1 MASITP
7 YPSGSDILAPLP
19 LYSPDFGTMSS
30 LLDKRSALYEQG
42 FNRVK
47 SVESLIQNALDPNTS
62 DPRNLKMRDQFIQQA
77 KEQLKNI
84 SRTDLSQLQNVQAAE
99 SVFAPIWEDKMFM
112 MDAAA
117 HKNAQAQIQTAL
129 SYRDSSDEKK
139 RALYSDQAVE
149 HIYNGLK
156 PLKTANGNIEA
167 YSELKNN
174 RFIPTYDIAGELEKL
189 RKDAGYEL
197 VYTDASGPQIVK
209 TTNGVK
215 SYDTYANF
223 IQANW
228 KPQYND
234 QIRMQASVAHERAI
248 DEYTSMGMSKSEAKR
263 AIAESFAASSAKSID
278 GLVSQNNTFIES
290 LKGQLKDLM
299 GMQKDPNSEEGG
311 KILTMAEDINKKI
324 KYYEGVISDQLETK
338 KNYVK
343 GSDPSKYESTINSI
357 MGKGTS
363 YFADML
369 KNKKIHDLA
378 TSMAGNQKV
387 EVTTNTAFF
396 DQQRLNNDL
405 KRLDLDIAKY
415 NTELD
420 VMQGKYPFTSTGK
433 RVGASEGG
441 GSDAGGNGGGGSSE
455 EDLNTKATRALAT
468 PRVRGLNVFN
478 QQVDGSIFE
487 TFENFSNSH
496 LSQAYNGIKTAIER
510 SDLLGKDI
518 SPAMLTALME
528 VLPGSTVTGNT
539 EYKDAEWKRLKEKG
553 IIPQDADYDY
563 RTGKGRGLNAI
574 ADYLTKKIIAKGDD
588 RTESENQ
595 VLLEIARAKEP
606 LATWHNLQQ
615 QKNKLINS
623 ALSRPDFADI
633 REGKAGEYKV
643 LSPES
648 LASKFNKAGI
658 SVEESSTGFNK
669 PKQKI
674 SNALLAKEILSGNVG
689 EIKVNQEAVGE
700 GYYSTD
706 AEKYYT
712 TTINGK
718 SFRITGKDVS
728 VLVNMNPEA
737 IGKKMKAAADLMV
750 PNAKYFKDRMGQSGK
765 IISYTSD
772 GKPETLDV
780 AQLIITDVLGGN
792 NFEDMDGTGG
802 VANMKQ
808 LTDGVNKGNPDEI
821 LKFFQTNKGA
831 IAGNVNDVNFY
842 TIGPNGKTAIN
853 FTYKQSVLDGAVKDK
868 LISAETAA
876 ALGNS
881 GITLSIKPGVQLQ
894 NVPDIGEADFLSKL
908 ISERK
913 TINTP
918 KELEAAGVRGMM
930 VPSVDGSGVWIT
942 VDQEIATTKDI
953 NGKKVVSKDWV
964 SGSKQFVS
972 FTDRTPH
979 ELYNE
984 MFKLGLQN
992 FRNTKQVMK
1001 VTEKANSNGNTM
1013 TGAEIL
1019 KNSNP
1024 DLYNAIQKQLENR

>member
-19 LYSPDFGTMSS
+19 LYSPDFGTISS

-84 SRTDLSQLQNVQAAE
+84 SRTDLSQVQNVQAAE

-139 RALYSDQAVE
+139 RALYSDQAVQ
-149 HIYNGLK
+149 HIYDGLK
-156 PLKTANGNIEA
+156 PLKTANGNIDA

-174 RFIPTYDIAGELEKL
+174 RFIPTYDIAADLEKL

-215 SYDTYANF
+215 SYETYANF
-223 IQANW
+223 VQANW

-234 QIRMQASVAHERAI
+234 QIRMQASVANERAI
-248 DEYTSMGMSKSEAKR
+248 DEYMSMGMSKTEAKR

-278 GLVSQNNTFIES
+278 GLVSQNNNFIES
-290 LKGQLKDLM
+290 LKGQLKDIM
-299 GMQKDPNSEEGG
+299 SMQKDPNSQDGQ
-311 KILTMAEDINKKI
+311 KILAMAEDINKKI
-324 KYYEGVISDQLETK
+324 KYYEQEVTDKLETK

-343 GSDPSKYESTINSI
+343 GSDPSKYEATINSI
-357 MGKGTS
+357 VGKGTS

-387 EVTTNTAFF
+387 EVSTNTAFF
-396 DQQRLNNDL
+396 QQQQYNLDL
-405 KRLDLDIAKY
+405 KKFDLEIAKY
-415 NTELD
+415 NTTLD
-420 VMQGKYPFTSTGK
+420 VMSGKYPFTESGK

-441 GSDAGGNGGGGSSE
+441 GGSDAGGGGGGSSE
-455 EDLNTKATRALAT
+455 EDLNSKATRALAL
-468 PRVRGLNVFN
+468 PRVRGVNVFN
-478 QQVDGSIFE
+478 QQVDGSMFE

-496 LSQAYNGIKTAIER
+496 LSQGYNGIKTAIER

-528 VLPGSTVTGNT
+528 VLPGSTVSNNT
-539 EYKDAEWKRLKEKG
+539 EYKDGEWKRLKEKG

-574 ADYLTKKIIAKGDD
+574 ADYLTKKIIAKGDA

-615 QKNKLINS
+615 QQQKLVNS
-623 ALSRPDFADI
+623 ALSRADFADI
-633 REGKAGEYKV
+633 REGKAGEYKI

-648 LASKFNKAGI
+648 LASRFNKAGI
-658 SVEESSTGFNK
+658 SLEESSTGFNK

-674 SNALLAKEILSGNVG
+674 SNSLLAKEILSGNVG
-689 EIKVNQEAVGE
+689 EIKVIQEAVGE

-728 VLVNMNPEA
+728 VLTNMNPES
-737 IGKKMKAAADLMV
+737 IGKKMKSAADLMV

-792 NFEDMDGTGG
+792 NFEDMDGNGG
-802 VANMKQ
+802 IANMKQ
-808 LTDGVNKGNPDEI
+808 LTDGVNKGDSDEI
-821 LKFFQTNKGA
+821 IKFFQTNKGA

-853 FTYKQSVLDGAVKDK
+853 FTYKQDVINKAVSDK

-918 KELEAAGVRGMM
+918 KELEAAGVRGIM
-930 VPSVDGSGVWIT
+930 VPSVDGTGVWIT
-942 VDQEIATTKDI
+942 VDQEVASTKDI
-953 NGKKVVSKDWV
+953 NGNKVVSKDWI

-992 FRNTKQVMK
+992 FKNTKQVIK

-1024 DLYNAIQKQLENR
+1024 DLYNAIQKQLENK

>member
-1 MASITP
+1 
-7 YPSGSDILAPLP
+7 
-19 LYSPDFGTMSS
+19 
-30 LLDKRSALYEQG
+30 
-42 FNRVK
+42 
-47 SVESLIQNALDPNTS
+47 
-62 DPRNLKMRDQFIQQA
+62 
-77 KEQLKNI
+77 
-84 SRTDLSQLQNVQAAE
+84 
-99 SVFAPIWEDKMFM
+99 
-112 MDAAA
+112 
-117 HKNAQAQIQTAL
+117 
-129 SYRDSSDEKK
+129 
-139 RALYSDQAVE
+139 
-149 HIYNGLK
+149 
-156 PLKTANGNIEA
+156 
-167 YSELKNN
+167 
-174 RFIPTYDIAGELEKL
+174 
-189 RKDAGYEL
+189 
-197 VYTDASGPQIVK
+197 
-209 TTNGVK
+209 
-215 SYDTYANF
+215 
-223 IQANW
+223 
-228 KPQYND
+228 
-234 QIRMQASVAHERAI
+234 
-248 DEYTSMGMSKSEAKR
+248 
-263 AIAESFAASSAKSID
+263 
-278 GLVSQNNTFIES
+278 
-290 LKGQLKDLM
+290 
-299 GMQKDPNSEEGG
+299 
-311 KILTMAEDINKKI
+311 MAEDINKKI

-396 DQQRLNNDL
+396 DQQRLNNEL

-455 EDLNTKATRALAT
+455 EDLNTKATRALAL

-478 QQVDGSIFE
+478 QQVDGSMFE

-528 VLPGSTVTGNT
+528 VLPGSTVTDNT
-539 EYKDAEWKRLKEKG
+539 EYKDGEWKRLKEKG

-595 VLLEIARAKEP
+595 VLLELARAKEP

-623 ALSRPDFADI
+623 ALSKPDFAEI
-633 REGKAGEYKV
+633 REGKPGEYKP
-643 LSPES
+643 LTAES
-648 LASKFNKAGI
+648 LTTKFNKAGVTVLGKSPLSNEQFAKAII
-658 SVEESSTGFNK
+658 SG
-669 PKQKI
+669 
-674 SNALLAKEILSGNVG
+674 GVG
-689 EIKVNQEAVGE
+689 EIVEHRLPATVGGGISGYTVKVNGIDFAI
-700 GYYSTD
+700 S
-706 AEKYYT
+706 A
-712 TTINGK
+712 
-718 SFRITGKDVS
+718 KDSSILTS
-728 VLVNMNPEA
+728 VKPA
-737 IGKKMKAAADLMV
+737 SIAQKMKLAAEAMV

-802 VANMKQ
+802 IANMKQ

-853 FTYKQSVLDGAVKDK
+853 FTYKQNVLDGAVKDK

-992 FRNTKQVMK
+992 FKNTKNVIK

>member
-19 LYSPDFGTMSS
+19 LYSPDFGTIAS
-30 LLDKRSALYEQG
+30 LMDKRSALYEQG

-47 SVESLIQNALDPNTS
+47 SVESLIQNALDPSTS

-99 SVFAPIWEDKMFM
+99 NVFSPIWQDKMFM

-117 HKNAQAQIQTAL
+117 HKNAQAQLQTAF

-139 RALYSDQAVE
+139 RALYSDQAVQ
-149 HIYNGLK
+149 HIYDGLK
-156 PLKTANGNIEA
+156 PLKTANGDINA
-167 YSELKNN
+167 YNELKNN
-174 RFIPTYDIAGELEKL
+174 RFIPTYDIAAEMEKL

-223 IQANW
+223 VQANW

-234 QIRMQASVAHERAI
+234 QIRMQASVANERAI
-248 DEYTSMGMSKSEAKR
+248 DEYMSMGMTKDQAKR

-278 GLVSQNNTFIES
+278 NLVSQNNGFIES
-290 LKGQLKDLM
+290 LKGQLKDVM
-299 GMQKDPNSEEGG
+299 SMQSDPNSEQGA
-311 KILTMAEDINKKI
+311 KVLAMADEITKKI
-324 KYYEGVISDQLETK
+324 NYYSDVIKDQLETK
-338 KNYVK
+338 KNYIK
-343 GSDPSKYESTINSI
+343 GTDPSKYESTINSI

-369 KNKKIHDLA
+369 KNKKVHDLA

-387 EVTTNTAFF
+387 EVSTNTALFE
-396 DQQRLNNDL
+396 QQRLNLDL
-405 KRLDLDIAKY
+405 KKFDLETAKY
-415 NTELD
+415 NTTLD
-420 VMQGKYPFTSTGK
+420 VMSGKYPFTETGK
-433 RVGASEGG
+433 RVGASDGG
-441 GSDAGGNGGGGSSE
+441 SSDAGGGGGSSE
-455 EDLNTKATRALAT
+455 EDLNTKATRALAV
-468 PRVRGLNVFN
+468 PRVRGVNVYD

-487 TFENFSNSH
+487 TFENFANSH

-528 VLPGSTVTGNT
+528 ILPGNTVTENT
-539 EYKDAEWKRLKEKG
+539 EYKDGEWKRLKEKG
-553 IIPQDADYDY
+553 IIPANADYDY

-574 ADYLTKKIIAKGDD
+574 ADYLTKKIIAKGDA

-615 QKNKLINS
+615 QKNKLVSS
-623 ALSRPDFADI
+623 ALSRADFAEI
-633 REGKAGEYKV
+633 REGKPGEYQP
-643 LSPES
+643 LSSES
-648 LASKFNKAGI
+648 LTSKFNKAG
-658 SVEESSTGFNK
+658 VVLRGKT
-669 PKQKI
+669 PI
-674 SNALLAKEILSGNVG
+674 SNEQFAKAIISGNVG
-689 EIKVNQEAVGE
+689 EIVEHRLPASVGGGITGYIVKVNG
-700 GYYSTD
+700 TD
-706 AEKYYT
+706 FDISA
-712 TTINGK
+712 
-718 SFRITGKDVS
+718 KDTSILTSIKPVS
-728 VLVNMNPEA
+728 IA
-737 IGKKMKAAADLMV
+737 QKMKAAADLMV

-772 GKPETLDV
+772 GKPETLDI

-792 NFEDMDGTGG
+792 NFEDLAGNGG
-802 VANMKQ
+802 IANMKQ
-808 LTDGVNKGNPDEI
+808 LTEGVNKGDSDEI
-821 LKFFQTNKGA
+821 IKFFQTNKGA

-853 FTYKQSVLDGAVKDK
+853 FTYKQNVLDGAVKDK

-881 GITLSIKPGVQLQ
+881 GVTLSIKPGVQLQ
-894 NVPDIGEADFLSKL
+894 NVPDIGESDFLSKL

-913 TINTP
+913 TITTP
-918 KELEAAGVRGMM
+918 KELEAAGIKAIM
-930 VPSVDGSGVWIT
+930 VPSVDGTGVWLTI
-942 VDQEIATTKDI
+942 DQEVASQKDI
-953 NGKKVVSKDWV
+953 NGKKVVSKDWMP
-964 SGSKQFVS
+964 GTKQFIPFS
-972 FTDRTPH
+972 ERTPH

-992 FRNTKQVMK
+992 FKNTKQVIK

-1013 TGAEIL
+1013 TGLEII

-1024 DLYNAIQKQLENR
+1024 ALYEQITKQLENN

>member
-77 KEQLKNI
+77 KDQLKNI

-139 RALYSDQAVE
+139 RALYSDTAVQ

-156 PLKTANGNIEA
+156 PLKTANGNMDA
-167 YSELKNN
+167 YSELQNN
-174 RFIPTYDIAGELEKL
+174 RFIPTYDISGELEKL

-215 SYDTYANF
+215 SYETYANF
-223 IQANW
+223 VQANW

-234 QIRMQASVAHERAI
+234 QIRMQASVANERAI
-248 DEYTSMGMSKSEAKR
+248 DEYMSMGMSKSEAKR

-278 GLVSQNNTFIES
+278 GLVSQNNSFIES
-290 LKGQLKDLM
+290 LKGQLKDVM
-299 GMQKDPNSEEGG
+299 GMQKDPNSQDGQ
-311 KILTMAEDINKKI
+311 KIVAMAEEITNKI
-324 KYYEGVISDQLETK
+324 KYYEGVTSDQLKTK
-338 KNYVK
+338 ENYVK
-343 GSDPSKYESTINSI
+343 GKDPSKYEATINSI
-357 MGKGTS
+357 VGKGTS

-396 DQQRLNNDL
+396 EQQNYNLNLKKTDL
-405 KRLDLDIAKY
+405 EIAKY
-415 NTELD
+415 NTTLD
-420 VMQGKYPFTSTGK
+420 VMSGKYPFTETGK

-441 GSDAGGNGGGGSSE
+441 GGSDAGGGEGGGGSSE
-455 EDLNTKATRALAT
+455 EDLNAKATRALAK
-468 PRVRGLNVFN
+468 PRVRGVNVFN
-478 QQVDGSIFE
+478 QQVDGSMFE

-528 VLPGSTVTGNT
+528 VLPGSTVTDNT
-539 EYKDAEWKRLKEKG
+539 EYKDGEWKRLKEKG

-574 ADYLTKKIIAKGDD
+574 ADYLTKKIIAKGDN

-606 LATWHNLQQ
+606 LTTWHNLQQ
-615 QKNKLINS
+615 QKNKLVNN
-623 ALSRPDFADI
+623 ALSKPDFAEI
-633 REGKAGEYKV
+633 REGKPGEYTP
-643 LSPES
+643 LSSES
-648 LASKFNKAGI
+648 LTAKFNKAGVVLI
-658 SVEESSTGFNK
+658 GKT
-669 PKQKI
+669 PL
-674 SNALLAKEILSGNVG
+674 SNEQFAKAITSGKVG
-689 EIKVNQEAVGE
+689 EIVEHRLPGTTGGGITNYIVKVNG
-700 GYYSTD
+700 TD
-706 AEKYYT
+706 FDISA
-712 TTINGK
+712 
-718 SFRITGKDVS
+718 KDAS
-728 VLVNMNPEA
+728 ILTSIKPA
-737 IGKKMKAAADLMV
+737 SIAQKMKLAAEAMV

-792 NFEDMDGTGG
+792 NFEDLDGNGG
-802 VANMKQ
+802 IANMTQ
-808 LTDGVNKGNPDEI
+808 LTEGVNKGDSDEI
-821 LKFFQTNKGA
+821 IKFFQTNKGA
-831 IAGNVNDVNFY
+831 IAGNLNDVNFY

-853 FTYKQSVLDGAVKDK
+853 FTYKQNVLDGAVKDK

-881 GITLSIKPGVQLQ
+881 GVTLSIKPGVQLQ

-942 VDQEIATTKDI
+942 VDQEVATTKDI
-953 NGKKVVSKDWV
+953 NGNKVVSKDWV

-972 FTDRTPH
+972 FTQRTPH

-992 FRNTKQVMK
+992 FKNTKSVIK
-1001 VTEKANSNGNTM
+1001 TTEQANSNGNTM

-1024 DLYNAIQKQLENR
+1024 DLYNAIQKQLENK

>member
-19 LYSPDFGTMSS
+19 LYSPDFGTIAS
-30 LLDKRSALYEQG
+30 LMDKRSALYEQG

-99 SVFAPIWEDKMFM
+99 NVFSPIWQDKMFM

-139 RALYSDQAVE
+139 RALYSDTAVQ
-149 HIYNGLK
+149 HIYDGLK
-156 PLKTANGNIEA
+156 PLKTANGDINA

-223 IQANW
+223 VQANW

-234 QIRMQASVAHERAI
+234 QIRMQASVANERAI
-248 DEYTSMGMSKSEAKR
+248 DEYMSMGMTKDQAKR

-278 GLVSQNNTFIES
+278 NLVSQNNGFIES
-290 LKGQLKDLM
+290 LRGQLKDVM
-299 GMQKDPNSEEGG
+299 SMQSDPNSEQGA
-311 KILTMAEDINKKI
+311 KVLAMADEITKKI
-324 KYYEGVISDQLETK
+324 NYYSDVVKDQLETK
-338 KNYVK
+338 KNYIK
-343 GSDPSKYESTINSI
+343 GTDPSKYESTINSI

-369 KNKKIHDLA
+369 KNKKVHDIA

-396 DQQRLNNDL
+396 EQQKLNLDL
-405 KRLDLDIAKY
+405 KEYDLKVADFDLKTA
-415 NTELD
+415 
-420 VMQGKYPFTSTGK
+420 VMQGKYPGFEIS
-433 RVGASEGG
+433 ASGNITKAGSGSSSSSGEG
-441 GSDAGGNGGGGSSE
+441 NSE
-455 EDLNTKATRALAT
+455 EDLNTKATRALAV
-468 PRVRGLNVFN
+468 PRVRGVNVYD

-528 VLPGSTVTGNT
+528 VLPGSTVTQNS

-553 IIPQDADYDY
+553 IIPANADYDY

-574 ADYLTKKIIAKGDD
+574 ADYLTKKIIAKGDA

-615 QKNKLINS
+615 QKNKLVNTV
-623 ALSRPDFADI
+623 LSKPDFADI
-633 REGKAGEYKV
+633 REGKAGEYTPI
-643 LSPES
+643 SAET
-648 LASKFNKAGI
+648 LASKFDKAGI
-658 SVEESSTGFNK
+658 EISGTLGKMSNTQFAKAVLAGRVTKLRQPVDPYDAPTSVQVRPGVTEFTV
-669 PKQKI
+669 KI
-674 SNALLAKEILSGNVG
+674 
-689 EIKVNQEAVGE
+689 
-700 GYYSTD
+700 D
-706 AEKYYT
+706 
-712 TTINGK
+712 
-718 SFRITGKDVS
+718 GKDFTAATKDFNT
-728 VLVNMNPEA
+728 LIKLDPEGIA
-737 IGKKMKAAADLMV
+737 SKMKLAAQQMV

-792 NFEDMDGTGG
+792 NFEDKDGNGG
-802 VANMKQ
+802 IANMKQ
-808 LTDGVNKGNPDEI
+808 LTEGVNKGDSDEI

-853 FTYKQSVLDGAVKDK
+853 FTYKQNVLDGAVKDK
-868 LISAETAA
+868 LISTETAA

-918 KELEAAGVRGMM
+918 KELEAAGIKAVM
-930 VPSVDGSGVWIT
+930 VPSVDGTGVWLTI
-942 VDQEIATTKDI
+942 DQEVASQKDI
-953 NGKKVVSKDWV
+953 NGKKVVSKDWMP
-964 SGSKQFVS
+964 GTKQFIPFS
-972 FTDRTPH
+972 ERTPH

-992 FRNTKQVMK
+992 FRNTKQVIK

-1013 TGAEIL
+1013 TGLEII

-1024 DLYNAIQKQLENR
+1024 ALYEQITKQLENN